1 MRNNNSFEIVLY
13 KSRKVWSRPC
23 LPLYLRN
30 GIIKSSLESGDY
42 NVKLIKRSPN
52 EERWKVEKKFS
63 NEFIILTLN
72 GKENKKLFLEDKK
85 KIEKDDFDSL
95 FDDDNENEQIEM
107 MANEFV
113 FIEDLKN
120 IMKKNKNFLLNV
132 FK

>member
-1 MRNNNSFEIVLY
+1 M
-13 KSRKVWSRPC
+13 WSRPC

-30 GIIKSSLESGDY
+30 GIIKSSLENGDY
-42 NVKLIKRSPN
+42 NVKLIKKSPN

-95 FDDDNENEQIEM
+95 FDDSDDDENANKRIEM

-113 FIEDLKN
+113 FIDDLKK
-120 IMKKNKNFLLNV
+120 IMKNNRNFLLNV
-132 FK
+132 LK